1 MGKVDAV
8 SEMEKSWAP
17 QNNDALQALDMSQH
31 NSFQHPQRGLKAI
44 SAQKNPKQLNSDS
57 AYQHFFWSSTE
68 DI

>member
-44 SAQKNPKQLNSDS
+44 SAQKKPQT
-57 AYQHFFWSSTE
+57 TE
-68 DI
+68 LR